1 MILKRICV
9 FCGSSAGK
17 NPEYREAAAELGRA
31 LAGRGIEV
39 VYGGGS
45 TGLMGILADTVLAA
59 GGRVTGII
67 PHALVQK
74 EVEHRGLSELRVV
87 ETMHER
93 KQQMAALAS
102 AFIALPGGYGTLEE
116 FCEVLTLQQLGLHRK
131 ACALLN
137 VAGFFDPLLAFFDHA
152 LAEGF
157 LKPAHRDLVLADTNP
172 LSLIDRLSRTEV
184 PLVEKWISP
193 ADT

>member
-1 MILKRICV
+1 MLLKRICV
-9 FCGSSAGK
+9 FCGSSPGRD
-17 NPEYREAAAELGRA
+17 PHYGEAAAELGRA
-31 LAGRGIEV
+31 LAGRGIEL

-45 TGLMGILADTVLAA
+45 TGLMGILADAVLAA

-67 PHALVQK
+67 PHAVVQR
-74 EVEHRGLSELRVV
+74 EVEHRALSELRVV

-93 KQQMAALAS
+93 KQQMAELAS

-116 FCEVLTLQQLGLHRK
+116 FCEVLTWLQLGLHRK

-137 VAGFFDPLLAFFDHA
+137 VAGFYDPLLAFFDHA

-157 LKPAHRDLVLADTNP
+157 LKPAHRGLVLADTNP